1 MVDFM
6 LSKLSFVSYEIE
18 TTKIKL
24 NPNTVALRLNIRLH
38 CGNATVVRLKTHN
51 CGNTVQQGCLRLGPY
66 RLVSRFP
73 SLVSVFHSCNKIF
86 PPPEILGLQSAKGP
100 PSMW

>member
-24 NPNTVALRLNIRLH
+24 NPNTMALRLNIRLH

-51 CGNTVQQGCLRLGPY
+51 CGNTVH
-66 RLVSRFP
+66 
-73 SLVSVFHSCNKIF
+73 HSPVILKIT
-86 PPPEILGLQSAKGP
+86 PVAEPQ
-100 PSMW
+100 